1 MIPPDSANQRTVLP
15 RFRRF
20 LLSMKSL
27 GNRPFKPVSFLWVE
41 IFSARL
47 KAKEKL
53 GNPANLRNISGFSN
67 TGVRRYREGL
77 AFGVRTVL

>member
-1 MIPPDSANQRTVLP
+1 MARFCGSERTVLP

-27 GNRPFKPVSFLWVE
+27 GNRPERPVSFLWVE

-53 GNPANLRNISGFSN
+53 GNPANLRNISGFSGA
-67 TGVRRYREGL
+67 GVRRCREGL
-77 AFGVRTVL
+77 AFGVRIVL